1 MIKSIP
7 HRNRT
12 LRSSLGAHLAGLLLI
27 LPLTGAAQEIAAPH
41 DSRLVEGPLTLRD
54 CIAIALGESPKL
66 EASRFDLLAA
76 TAEIRAEQGKT
87 LPELTGSAEAELFS
101 GNPTGKFT
109 VFQSTDTTV
118 IGLPGATKTV
128 NLGELDIFGA
138 KVRYPVFKDGS
149 ILGLNNPPAVAAKK
163 AEKEALAWTTHLT
176 REEVIYR
183 ITDAFIATVSA
194 QNREGFVAHRVGLL
208 EQSVGITQEQQK
220 QGLALPIDL
229 KLAKDQLNGAQS
241 LSKIIHQQVAAGRTE
256 LAKALAL
263 PSASSLRLSSTL
275 PEPPEPPRTEQLLN
289 GPLHNHPSLQV
300 QRATIDKAKQEYRL
314 ERFRL
319 YPSVTLD
326 GSALY
331 VDDFNPPGQHVY
343 TGAITVSVP
352 IFDFGAQSATAR
364 AKKMTYLA
372 EQARLASVADDV
384 IYEIV
389 KIYEEIGTLTE
400 GILSRQQEVAKGER
414 DWRVASS
421 QQEQGITEPLK
432 VNEAELYL
440 IGKRDELTT
449 LEARRLLLY
458 AALQKATGGAWKWIP

>member
-27 LPLTGAAQEIAAPH
+27 LPLTAAAQEVAAPH
-41 DSRLVEGPLTLRD
+41 DSRLVEGPLTLRN

-66 EASRFDLLAA
+66 EASRLDLLAT
-76 TAEIRAEQGKT
+76 TAEIRAAQSMI
-87 LPELTGSAEAELFS
+87 LPSLKGSVSAEVFS
-101 GNPTGKFT
+101 GQPTGKFT
-109 VFQSTDTTV
+109 LVNVNVSNGV
-118 IGLPGATKTV
+118 GLNAESGAIDV
-128 NLGELDIFGA
+128 FGA
-138 KVRYPVFKDGS
+138 QLHYPLFEDGS

-163 AEKEALAWTTHLT
+163 AEREALAWTTHLT

-194 QNREGFVAHRVGLL
+194 QNREGFVAHRVSLL
-208 EQSVGITQEQQK
+208 EQSVAITQEQQK

-229 KLAKDQLNGAQS
+229 KLAKDQLDGAQS
-241 LSKIIHQQVAAGRTE
+241 LSKLIHQQVAAGRTE

-289 GPLHNHPSLQV
+289 GPLRNHPSLQM

-319 YPSVTLD
+319 YPSITLD
-326 GSALY
+326 GAVIY
-331 VDDFNPPGQHVY
+331 ADDFDPPGNHLY
-343 TGAITVSVP
+343 SGAVTVHVP
-352 IFDFGAQSATAR
+352 IFDFGAQSATVR
-364 AKKMTYLA
+364 AKRMTYQA

-384 IYEIV
+384 TYEIV

-421 QQEQGITEPLK
+421 QQQQGITEPLK
-432 VNEAELYL
+432 ANEAELYL

>member
-12 LRSSLGAHLAGLLLI
+12 LRSSLGTHLAGLFLI

-41 DSRLVEGPLTLRD
+41 DSRVVDGPLTLRD

-76 TAEIRAEQGKT
+76 TAEIRAEQGKI

-109 VFQSTDTTV
+109 VFQAGDITG
-118 IGLPGATKTV
+118 IGATKNV

-138 KVRYPVFKDGS
+138 KVRYPIFKDGS
-149 ILGLNNPPAVAAKK
+149 IFGLNHPPAVAAKK

-194 QNREGFVAHRVGLL
+194 QNREGFVTHRVGLL
-208 EQSVGITQEQQK
+208 EQSVAITQEQQK

-241 LSKIIHQQVAAGRTE
+241 LSKLIHQQVAAGRTE

-263 PSASSLRLSSTL
+263 PSSSSLRLSSTL
-275 PEPPEPPRTEQLLN
+275 PEPPQPPGTEQLLN
-289 GPLHNHPSLQV
+289 GPLHNHPSLQM
-300 QRATIDKAKQEYRL
+300 QRATIEKAKQEYRL

-343 TGAITVSVP
+343 TGAIAVSVP

-421 QQEQGITEPLK
+421 QQQQGITEPLK
-432 VNEAELYL
+432 TNEAELYL